1 MRLCTPVSLCTAAS
15 AALLF
20 VAGPAYS
27 GSAPGCAAGSGGRDF
42 PITTRIHGGPASYD
56 AGGGHGTWSIDLTNS
71 TARTCTGIHPVVVLV
86 DKGRT
91 LTPTQPKLEFY
102 EGARPH
108 PVRFERTDEDELVG
122 AFDGFAGFSVPP
134 GRTLTVRVRLALT
147 SDAVPNEITAN
158 AAVVQRRDNDGDW
171 VGQSNDYRFR
181 VEAKP
186 GTESS
191 PGTKPVPRPSSDS
204 GTPTAHATAGS
215 TTAPDGHLS
224 FADELARTGLG
235 TARGA
240 LAAAAVLLV
249 AAGCALVVV
258 RRRR

>member
-15 AALLF
+15 AAVLF

-42 PITTRIHGGPASYD
+42 PITTRIHGGPDSYD
-56 AGGGHGTWSIDLTNS
+56 AGGGYGTWSIDLTNS

-102 EGARPH
+102 EKARPH

-122 AFDGFAGFSVPP
+122 AFDGFAGFTVPP

-181 VEAKP
+181 VEVKP
-186 GTESS
+186 DTGSS
-191 PGTKPVPRPSSDS
+191 AEPEPKSGSDS
-204 GTPTAHATAGS
+204 GTPTAPASAGS
-215 TTAPDGHLS
+215 TPAPDGRLS

-235 TARGA
+235 TTRGA
-240 LAAAAVLLV
+240 LGAAAVLLV
-249 AAGCALVVV
+249 AAGCTLVLV

>member
-42 PITTRIHGGPASYD
+42 PITTRIHGGPDSYA
-56 AGGGHGTWSIDLTNS
+56 AGGGYSTWSIDLTNS
-71 TARTCTGIHPVVVLV
+71 TARPCTGIHPVVVLV

-102 EGARPH
+102 ERARLH

-122 AFDGFAGFSVPP
+122 AFDGFAGFTVAP

-147 SDAVPNEITAN
+147 PDAVPNEITAN

-186 GTESS
+186 DTESS
-191 PGTKPVPRPSSDS
+191 TEPKPKLKPSSDS
-204 GTPTAHATAGS
+204 GTH
-215 TTAPDGHLS
+215 TAPDATPTTPAPDGQLS

-235 TARGA
+235 TPRGA
-240 LAAAAVLLV
+240 LAATAVLLV